1 MTTREQII
9 SEISVLDESQLK
21 KVAEYL
27 NFIKFKTKDKSKNGK
42 YQDTIFNLG
51 KKPIETGITDASEN
65 LDQYLY

>member
-42 YQDTIFNLG
+42 HQDTIFNLG
-51 KKPIETGITDASEN
+51 KKPIETGVTDASEN